1 VPQKANCRSLGPP
14 TLAGVTSLPRDQP
27 FALER
32 ARWGPSVGPR
42 DDIFKLQAAYSIE
55 PAPEA
60 AVYLFY
66 RERQPLDR

>member
-1 VPQKANCRSLGPP
+1 
-14 TLAGVTSLPRDQP
+14 VTSLPRDQP

-60 AVYLFY
+60 AVYLY